1 MPQEQKLSLALAAY
15 FFVFY
20 IIYERIDSMSKKKI
34 LWLVATAA
42 IVIALSLCLI
52 WQINSSTKAAEL
64 TQNEAEIFVNEEFD
78 KIASTKLTTFIAQ
91 QNEITV
97 NKINYGSEKDIIL
110 SCSVDTLN
118 IYDAIKPYL
127 NTFLSAKAKKEDSG
141 MVKSALNFKLEFEPY
156 LSELISNAD
165 CITNEC
171 TIYLYDTESG
181 LVLYADDKSTNAV
194 FGNLL
199 TLCEDVSAIKSY
211 IDADLVE
218 KEIESPNVN
227 KGFIQC
233 LELRRDIHKPDTSN
247 YIGRLYNNLKKDF
260 YRNFIEHD
268 RYKTIFTGLW
278 VTIKLTVCA
287 LIIGIVLGFIVA
299 FVRCTYLKTT
309 KPFFVLRFFDSI
321 CQIYL
326 TVIRGTPVVVQ
337 IMIIYFVILMPM
349 GVDKF
354 TAAVAC
360 FGLNSGAYVAEI
372 VRGGIMS
379 VDNGQTEAGRS
390 LGFGYMPTMFYI
402 VFPQAFKAVLPAL
415 ANEFVVLLKETSI
428 AFYIGLGD
436 LMYAGNAI
444 RAATYS
450 AFMPLVSVG
459 IIYLI
464 MVLVL
469 SKLVSLL
476 ERRLRNNER

>member
-1 MPQEQKLSLALAAY
+1 
-15 FFVFY
+15 
-20 IIYERIDSMSKKKI
+20 MSKKKI
-34 LWLVATAA
+34 LI
-42 IVIALSLCLI
+42 IVTCALIILALSLFSV
-52 WQINSSTKAAEL
+52 WQINSATKASEL
-64 TQNEAEIFVNEEFD
+64 SIDEAQAFVNQEFD
-78 KIASTKLTTFIAQ
+78 KIAVEKLPVAIAER
-91 QNEITV
+91 NNITV
-97 NKINYGSEKDIIL
+97 NKIEYGSEKDIIL
-110 SCSVDTLN
+110 DCTVDTVDIYETVMPKIN
-118 IYDAIKPYL
+118 I
-127 NTFLSAKAKKEDSG
+127 FLSAKARKETTG
-141 MVKSALNFKLEFEPY
+141 MVKSALHFKQEFEP
-156 LSELISNAD
+156 LLIDLVSEASAVSKS
-165 CITNEC
+165 CR
-171 TIYLYDTESG
+171 IYLYETKEG
-181 LVLYADDKSTNAV
+181 
-194 FGNLL
+194 L
-199 TLCEDVSAIKSY
+199 TLYTDDASTDSVYGGIIKLHKEVLDLKTYISEDSIEMS
-211 IDADLVE
+211 
-218 KEIESPNVN
+218 IESPNVN
-227 KGFIQC
+227 KGLGQC
-233 LELRRDIHKPDTSN
+233 IELRRNDKKPDTSN
-247 YIGRLYNNLKKDF
+247 TIGKFYNNLKKDF
-260 YRNFIEHD
+260 YKNFIEHD

-287 LIIGIVLGFIVA
+287 LIIGIILGFIVA
-299 FVRCTYLKTT
+299 FIRCTYLKTT
-309 KPFFVLRFFDSI
+309 KPIVLIRFLNSI
-321 CQIYL
+321 CQVYL

-337 IMIIYFVILMPM
+337 IMIIYFVMLMPL

-354 TAAVAC
+354 TAAVTC

-390 LGFGYMPTMFYI
+390 LGFGYMQTMWYI

-459 IIYLI
+459 VIYLI